1 MQPRGPSPGVPC
13 AEPPRGARHRLIIDA
28 LEANW
33 SRFEAKGVS
42 DLGIL
47 IDWCGLYQAPRDDEQ
62 QRVFGAAL
70 KAINQASAH
79 PYPGPL
85 AHARKATDRQPRGV
99 CSRYGAHSLAPRSGT
114 PTAAQQCGW

>member
-1 MQPRGPSPGVPC
+1 MGSPLSTARGPSARLVGWIGLC
-13 AEPPRGARHRLIIDA
+13 ALGRGGLGSDVIDA

-70 KAINQASAH
+70 KAINQARSR
-79 PYPGPL
+79 PCPGARHMHTQGHTGCRMAQL
-85 AHARKATDRQPRGV
+85 A
-99 CSRYGAHSLAPRSGT
+99 LI
-114 PTAAQQCGW
+114 

>member
-1 MQPRGPSPGVPC
+1 M
-13 AEPPRGARHRLIIDA
+13 IDA

-62 QRVFGAAL
+62 QRVFEAAL
-70 KAINQASAH
+70 KAINQARSR
-79 PYPGPL
+79 PCPGARHMHTKGHTGCRMATRCMAQLALCECARTPL
-85 AHARKATDRQPRGV
+85 R
-99 CSRYGAHSLAPRSGT
+99 RSGM
-114 PTAAQQCGW
+114 PTAARRCGW

>member
-1 MQPRGPSPGVPC
+1 MSEDAALPPPPPIPADSRRSAPR
-13 AEPPRGARHRLIIDA
+13 RLVIAA

-47 IDWCGLYQAPRDDEQ
+47 IDWCGLYQAPRDNKQ

-70 KAINQASAH
+70 KAINQARSR
-79 PYPGPL
+79 PCPG
-85 AHARKATDRQPRGV
+85 ARHMHTKGHTGCSMATRCMAR
-99 CSRYGAHSLAPRSGT
+99 LGT
-114 PTAAQQCGW
+114 I

>member
-1 MQPRGPSPGVPC
+1 M
-13 AEPPRGARHRLIIDA
+13 IDA

-70 KAINQASAH
+70 NAINQVGTHIHAPPGFCASL
-79 PYPGPL
+79 GS
-85 AHARKATDRQPRGV
+85 HARPRGPTTWT
-99 CSRYGAHSLAPRSGT
+99 HLA
-114 PTAAQQCGW
+114 Q

>member
-1 MQPRGPSPGVPC
+1 MRHCPSCSALRP
-13 AEPPRGARHRLIIDA
+13 ASPRGAPHRLVIDA

-70 KAINQASAH
+70 KAINQARSRPCPSARYMH
-79 PYPGPL
+79 T
-85 AHARKATDRQPRGV
+85 KATRAAAWPRG
-99 CSRYGAHSLAPRSGT
+99 AWLNLH
-114 PTAAQQCGW
+114 